1 MTIETT
7 IKGVR
12 VGYENYIFVHGKVP
26 RGTGNW
32 AFDLNGESRYYSGT
46 FASAR
51 AQAVR
56 DARALGLHNIQVGS

>member
-12 VGYENYIFVHGKVP
+12 VGYENYIFVHGKAP

-32 AFDLNGESRYYSGT
+32 AFVLDGEIRSFEGT
-46 FASAR
+46 FATAR
-51 AQAVR
+51 ALAVR
-56 DARALGLHNIQVGS
+56 DALSLGLHNIQVGA